1 MDHHCVTIHGRKQ
14 SFNNCAKELNQPLK
28 PQDEMPVIQQR
39 KLRLGILL
47 EPVEREHYD
56 VAKDYFKRPITLRDF
71 GMLIPPCIFCL
82 EGSPGGLV
90 IALCSS
96 SGKRGAT

>member
-1 MDHHCVTIHGRKQ
+1 M
-14 SFNNCAKELNQPLK
+14 K

-71 GMLIPPCIFCL
+71 GMLIPPCIFWL
-82 EGSPGGLV
+82 EGSRGGIV

>member
-1 MDHHCVTIHGRKQ
+1 MDHHCVTIHVRKQ

-71 GMLIPPCIFCL
+71 GMLIPPCIFWL

>member
-1 MDHHCVTIHGRKQ
+1 M
-14 SFNNCAKELNQPLK
+14 K

-39 KLRLGILL
+39 KLRLGIKL
-47 EPVEREHYD
+47 ERVEREQYYD
-56 VAKDYFKRPITLRDF
+56 VAKHYFKRPITLRDF
-71 GMLIPPCIFCL
+71 GMLIPPCIFWL
-82 EGSPGGLV
+82 EGSPDGLV